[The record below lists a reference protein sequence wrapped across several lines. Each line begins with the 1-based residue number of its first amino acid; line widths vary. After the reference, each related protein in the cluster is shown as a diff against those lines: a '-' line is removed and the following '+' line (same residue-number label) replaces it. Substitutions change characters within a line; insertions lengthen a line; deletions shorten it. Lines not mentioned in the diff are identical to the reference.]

1 MQIADTMTGAP
12 VTIHPDASVQVA
24 VATMDARGIRHL
36 PVVDGDALVGV
47 VSDRDLLSATGW
59 LRAWPARAGVPSTF
73 ACAPSLTVRDVM
85 TRDPV
90 TTVPGA
96 SLTDALIEV
105 LTRRIGCLPVVE
117 HGRLVGILSETDLL
131 REISAACQRSGPSG
145 FGDPAVADFMNERPT
160 TVSWFTRLDQ
170 AVALM
175 RSTGYRHLP
184 VVVEG
189 TRLVGIV
196 SDRDLRRAMGR
207 GRHGDTPL
215 EEIMTTDVVRLALD
229 APLSRAAALLATHAF
244 GSLPVVDGD
253 QLIGIVT
260 IADVFEC
267 CLDREHT
274 EALAEAPA
282 RDEPPA

>member
-1 MQIADTMTGAP
+1 
-12 VTIHPDASVQVA
+12 
-24 VATMDARGIRHL
+24 MDARGIRHL
-36 PVVDGDALVGV
+36 PVVDGDVLVGV

-73 ACAPSLTVRDVM
+73 ACTPSLTVRDVM

-196 SDRDLRRAMGR
+196 SDRDLRRAVGV
-207 GRHGDTPL
+207 GRHLDLPVD
-215 EEIMTTDVVRLALD
+215 EIVTRETLAV
-229 APLSRAAALLATHAF
+229 APHATLSQAARVMADRKIS
-244 GSLPVVDGD
+244 SLPVMEQDELV
-253 QLIGIVT
+253 GILT
-260 IADVFEC
+260 LSDVLAH
-267 CLDREHT
+267 CLDACR
-274 EALAEAPA
+274 ASG
-282 RDEPPA
+282 D